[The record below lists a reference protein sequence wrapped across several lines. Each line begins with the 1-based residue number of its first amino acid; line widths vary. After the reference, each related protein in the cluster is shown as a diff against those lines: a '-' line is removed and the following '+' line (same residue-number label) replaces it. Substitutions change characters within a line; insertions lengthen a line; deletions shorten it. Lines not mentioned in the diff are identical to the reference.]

1 MKTKL
6 IYNKEYT
13 VYTTGRWYIGQYNR
27 LYLECK
33 LKPWFPNWYVF
44 CEFYPDCDLELVI
57 MNECESYEY

>member
-6 IYNKEYT
+6 ILNEEFI
-13 VYTTGRWYIGQYNR
+13 VYPTGRWYIGQYNR

-44 CEFYPDCDLELVI
+44 CEFYDDYQLELVTI
-57 MNECESYEY
+57 NECRA